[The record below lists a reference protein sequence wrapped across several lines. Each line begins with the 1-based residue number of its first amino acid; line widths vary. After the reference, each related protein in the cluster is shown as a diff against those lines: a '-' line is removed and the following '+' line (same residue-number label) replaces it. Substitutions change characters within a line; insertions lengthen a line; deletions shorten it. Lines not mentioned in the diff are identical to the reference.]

1 LELLILYSRCCKG
14 VGKYMQ
20 AICKLQASNM
30 MYKCIMYTIPVA
42 VLYGM
47 SSDLMAYARWSEA
60 ISSLV

>member
-1 LELLILYSRCCKG
+1 
-14 VGKYMQ
+14 MQ

-30 MYKCIMYTIPVA
+30 MYKCIIYTIPVA